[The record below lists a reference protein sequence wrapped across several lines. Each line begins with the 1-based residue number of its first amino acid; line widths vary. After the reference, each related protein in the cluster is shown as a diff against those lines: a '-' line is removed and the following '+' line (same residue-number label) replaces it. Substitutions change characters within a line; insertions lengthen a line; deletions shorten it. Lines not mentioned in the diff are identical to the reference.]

1 MEKIK
6 LERGAFG
13 SLSLILYSEIAPG
26 QRLYNMGVNDNQMGM
41 RVTIHE
47 QNTSPD
53 IGSMG
58 IDIEPGKSTTIV
70 LSTEKILSLPPPY
83 GHCKLNQ
90 KPPFDNFVYTKHACV
105 QSCVQI
111 K

>member
-1 MEKIK
+1 
-6 LERGAFG
+6 
-13 SLSLILYSEIAPG
+13 
-26 QRLYNMGVNDNQMGM
+26 MGVNDNQMGM

-70 LSTEKILSLPPPY
+70 LSTKYCRYLRLMDTV
-83 GHCKLNQ
+83 N
-90 KPPFDNFVYTKHACV
+90 
-105 QSCVQI
+105 
-111 K
+111 